1 MDLAIFDLDHTLI
14 ACDSE
19 VRWIDFLYAR
29 GLLDNDFLNQRDE
42 LSRQYTDGSVDADEF
57 VRFQLSS
64 LSPFPRHMLDALY
77 PEYLHSQILPAIYAE
92 GRDLVAHHCQR
103 GDTLLLLSATNE
115 FLITPIG
122 HELGITHI
130 IGVVPEQNNTGDFS
144 GGFVGTPS
152 FREGKIVRLQAW
164 LAERGQ
170 TQADFNAIHF
180 YSDSI
185 NDLPLLKAVSHP
197 YAINPDARL
206 LAEAQAHGWPVRYFH
221 APA

>member
-29 GLLDNDFLNQRDE
+29 GLLDDAFLSKRDE
-42 LSRQYTDGSVDADEF
+42 LTRQYTDGSVDADEF

-64 LSPFPRHMLDALY
+64 LSPFPRATLDALY
-77 PEYLHSQILPAIYAE
+77 PEYLRSHILPAIYAE
-92 GRDLVAHHCQR
+92 GRDLVAQHRQR

-122 HELGITHI
+122 HELGIANI
-130 IGVVPEQNNTGDFS
+130 IGVVPEQNDSGDFS

-152 FREGKIVRLQAW
+152 FREGKIVRLNQW
-164 LAERGQ
+164 LAVRGQ
-170 TQADFNAIHF
+170 TQVDFAAIHF

-185 NDLPLLKAVSHP
+185 NDLPLLQTVSHP
-197 YAINPDARL
+197 YAVNPDTRL
-206 LAEAQAHGWPVRYFH
+206 LAQAQVHGWPVLHFR
-221 APA
+221 APG